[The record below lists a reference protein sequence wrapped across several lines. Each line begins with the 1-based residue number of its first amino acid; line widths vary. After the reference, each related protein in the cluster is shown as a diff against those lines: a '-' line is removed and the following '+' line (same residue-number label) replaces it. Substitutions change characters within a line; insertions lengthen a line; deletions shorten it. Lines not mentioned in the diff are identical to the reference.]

1 MSDKMKADQEWRS
14 VKHFPVNAGGIS
26 EAYHL
31 KRVCDGSLWYAIRLK
46 EQEEFVNE
54 ILSRLDHVQGTLDHG
69 ASSRTIDVAMK
80 TQGALFCTKCGQ
92 KEVWGHNYCGQC
104 GERLRAGKDEGI

>member
-1 MSDKMKADQEWRS
+1 MPDKMKAVQEWRS

-31 KRVCDGSLWYAIRLK
+31 KRASDGSLCYAIKLK
-46 EQEEFVNE
+46 EYEEFVNE
-54 ILSRLDHVQGTLDHG
+54 ILSRLDHVQGTLDHAAPG
-69 ASSRTIDVAMK
+69 RTIDVAKK
-80 TQGALFCTKCGQ
+80 TEDTLFCRKCGG

-104 GERLRAGKDEGI
+104 GERLPATHT